1 MNSYT
6 ITDDKQIDT
15 AREIFSDLN
24 AMNDVLVEAANTGI
38 EAALAPAELYA
49 FALGTA
55 GPNGAKVEAALRA
68 NAPIRAAF
76 QDLLARVSEYH
87 VPRAMAAASDDIAVR
102 DGVDCKISIQPSQAA
117 PDQVYVIVE
126 LTRASSRLP
135 KVMHLMGA
143 GNVYDRAELP
153 ELAVID
159 DAILGTDTLIGRETE
174 KLSAGAKT
182 GAATIDMESHRIAM
196 VAEANG
202 LPMIIVRAVLD
213 DVHTEL
219 PALVKSAVTAEGTP
233 DYAKVIT
240 GALLKPWNIKKL
252 ARLAK
257 LNRAAHRTLR
267 RVAPILGGVLKA

>member
-1 MNSYT
+1 MLTVGIITGLQSEADCLRT
-6 ITDDKQIDT
+6 IS
-15 AREIFSDLN
+15 RDLN
-24 AMNDVLVEAANTGI
+24 LNILVSGVSPDRAE
-38 EAALAPAELYA
+38 ALARRLCENQCDLLLS
-49 FALGTA
+49 FGIA
-55 GPNGAKVEAALRA
+55 GALRA
-68 NAPIRAAF
+68 GIATGDLLIPASVIQSDGRVHETNAEIRAR
-76 QDLLARVSEYH
+76 LLQ
-87 VPRAMAAASDDIAVR
+87 RA
-102 DGVDCKISIQPSQAA
+102 
-117 PDQVYVIVE
+117 
-126 LTRASSRLP
+126 
-135 KVMHLMGA
+135 
-143 GNVYDRAELP
+143 RAELP

-213 DVHTEL
+213 DVRTEL
-219 PALVKSAVTAEGTP
+219 PAFVKSAVTAEGTP

>member
-24 AMNDVLVEAANTGI
+24 AMNDVLVGAANTGI

-68 NAPIRAAF
+68 SAPIRAAF

-143 GNVYDRAELP
+143 GNVYHRAELP
-153 ELAVID
+153 EFHDGIAQLIVESTSEI
-159 DAILGTDTLIGRETE
+159 ITLIQHPDTE
-174 KLSAGAKT
+174 
-182 GAATIDMESHRIAM
+182 
-196 VAEANG
+196 V
-202 LPMIIVRAVLD
+202 
-213 DVHTEL
+213 
-219 PALVKSAVTAEGTP
+219 
-233 DYAKVIT
+233 Y
-240 GALLKPWNIKKL
+240 LK
-252 ARLAK
+252 
-257 LNRAAHRTLR
+257 
-267 RVAPILGGVLKA
+267 